1 MISCSS
7 DRTMK
12 LWHPHKTSAPHTIG
26 YHTDYI
32 KALAYASGP
41 GWVAS
46 GGFDR
51 KIALW
56 DVKECR
62 PLSSSG
68 SSVSSLAGL
77 SEKEFQPIGMLIS

>member
-1 MISCSS
+1 
-7 DRTMK
+7 MK
-12 LWHPHKTSAPHTIG
+12 LWHPHKTSVSYTIG

-46 GGFDR
+46 GGFDK

-56 DVKECR
+56 DIKECR
-62 PLSSSG
+62 PLSSPGG
-68 SSVSSLAGL
+68 SNFVGF
-77 SEKEFQPIGMLIS
+77 SERDVQPLGMVNGW